1 LNRRR
6 IIFLVLAAAVGFC
19 LTAAIPVGRPSLRV
33 ELNARVTDDSGPGTI
48 AWAVGDEPFTSQSS
62 LPLKPVTK
70 RFQLQVVELPAAD
83 PAACRL
89 AIEPLGRE
97 GAALFLRDLRITC
110 RSGLLTRLWSIDP
123 ARLAPSERLELH
135 QVKPGLWRLSA
146 PEGVPLISLD
156 LAGLEPLSFLR
167 AETAAWFLFWAALVL
182 LTIGLSRAAEPIPP
196 ARLLIYAAALL
207 LIAVQGWGT
216 MRTVPYGSP
225 PDEIA
230 HVSYLTHL
238 EEGGRI
244 FPDYHGRFLYS
255 EQGTELDH
263 RNYLAHPPFYYDLL
277 KPFVPR
283 GPRLIVS
290 RLHDLRLVNL
300 ALALCGVALFFWIGC
315 REPLPLAFHAY
326 YAAALS
332 AVPMVSYLAGS
343 VNNDN
348 LLLIAGGLAV
358 YGAVLFLQP
367 EPRPAGLVL
376 LGAGLSLALLV
387 KATAGVQLFF
397 LVGLVLTLRVI
408 RDRSTSAFRGF
419 HLPVF
424 ILLCLVPAAYYL
436 WAYAAYHTFIPQF
449 GATWYELPERP
460 VTLSPLLFV
469 RRFFRVLYLSWTGI
483 LSHQSLFRVSLV
495 SALPLLLPL
504 GLAAWGLL
512 LGEQTEKRPF
522 FAVHRRA
529 LVSLLLLM
537 VFHFTMVYR
546 YHLSSGY
553 PGGMQA
559 RYYFPLM
566 PCVLMLSFRPF
577 ANSLHRP
584 VARICLALLA
594 AGLLASGIWFYWF
607 RLL

>member
-1 LNRRR
+1 MNRRR
-6 IIFLVLAAAVGFC
+6 IIILVLAATVCFAVTSLMPF
-19 LTAAIPVGRPSLRV
+19 GRPSLRV
-33 ELNARVTDDSGPGTI
+33 ELNARGSDDGGPGTI
-48 AWAVGDEPFTSQSS
+48 AWAAGDDPFTSQAS
-62 LPLKPVTK
+62 LPLDPVTN
-70 RFQLQVVELPAAD
+70 RFQLQVVELPAAN

-97 GAALFLRDLRITC
+97 GVVLFLSDLRISC
-110 RSGLLTRLWSIDP
+110 RSGFITRLWSIDP
-123 ARLAPSERLELH
+123 ARLAPSDRLDLK

-146 PEGVPLISLD
+146 PAGVPRISID
-156 LAGLEPLSFLR
+156 LAGLESVSFLR

-196 ARLLIYAAALL
+196 ARLLVYAAALL
-207 LIAVQGWGT
+207 LIAVQGWSAL
-216 MRTVPYGSP
+216 RTVPYGSP

-230 HVSYLTHL
+230 HVSYLIHL
-238 EEGGRI
+238 EERGRL
-244 FPDYHGRFLYS
+244 FPDYHNRFLYS
-255 EQGTELDH
+255 EQGAELDH
-263 RNYLAHPPFYYDLL
+263 LNYLAHPPFYYDLL
-277 KPFVPR
+277 KPFAPR

-315 REPLPLAFHAY
+315 REPLPLAFHLY
-326 YAAALS
+326 YAVALS

-358 YGAVLFLQP
+358 YGAILFLQP

-376 LGAGLSLALLV
+376 LGAGLSLALLL
-387 KATAGVQLFF
+387 KATAGVQLCV

-408 RDRSTSAFRGF
+408 RDRSIAAFRGF

-424 ILLCLVPAAYYL
+424 ILLCLIPATYYL
-436 WAYAAYHTFIPQF
+436 WAYAAYHTFMPQF

-460 VTLSPLLFV
+460 VALSPLLFI

-483 LSHQSLFRVSLV
+483 LSHKSLFRVSLI

-504 GLAAWGLL
+504 GLAAWGFFLR
-512 LGEQTEKRPF
+512 EQTEKRPF

-529 LVSLLLLM
+529 LVSLLLLL

-577 ANSLHRP
+577 AHNLHRP
-584 VARICLALLA
+584 VVRVCLALLL